1 MCDFRVNVVT
11 CFLIRNYIFHR
22 SHHHQQMIQNIF
34 SFRGLRA
41 IASWEILNMGNILKK
56 ISWFIKEEWRI
67 YLLMLFLLL
76 SIAAISL
83 APAYVLGAAIDT
95 IVSSGLTK
103 ESLVILVIA
112 LSAIPITRYFLSFA
126 YNYMVNKEGQKL
138 AYKLRQRYLSHLF
151 EMDSQF
157 YEKFD
162 KGDLISRVTADL
174 DAITIA
180 ATSLLEGIIF
190 NVGVIMFAIGVMG
203 FSISWKL
210 TVISVSI
217 MPVGIFILNI
227 IRNKKR
233 KYIKIH
239 REIYADMTEKVLESV
254 EGQKAIR
261 AYVQEDN
268 DLDKQFDAIEKDI
281 ESWRYIVKY
290 ETWFN
295 PLFEII
301 YWISYI
307 LAFGFGVY
315 YIIQQEITLGSLITF
330 VSYIGLLF
338 GPISSI
344 ANIFTQIN
352 NATISI
358 DRYDEIIK
366 QMAVVHDESDSK
378 PIITFNRIDFK
389 NVTFRYPFDKAPVIK
404 NIDFSIQKGQTI
416 GIVGPTGAGK
426 STLIRQLLREF
437 NVTEGQIYID
447 DVPISKYIIE
457 DMRNLVGYVPQ
468 SHMLFKRSVDENI
481 MIGNPKANLE
491 ELDKAVKLA
500 DFEKDLLYLQD
511 GLHTQV
517 GEAGSTLS
525 GGQKQRL
532 SIARALIKNPEILIL
547 DDSLSAVDAKTEDN
561 IIEHLKDF
569 RKGKTNII
577 VAHRFSAVRDA
588 DVILV
593 LEAGRISQ
601 RGTHDELLRQEG
613 WYKIQYIQQMTM
625 K

>member
-1 MCDFRVNVVT
+1 
-11 CFLIRNYIFHR
+11 
-22 SHHHQQMIQNIF
+22 
-34 SFRGLRA
+34 
-41 IASWEILNMGNILKK
+41 MGNILKK
-56 ISWFIKEEWRI
+56 ISWFIKEEWKI

-103 ESLVILVIA
+103 ETLPILVTA
-112 LSAIPITRYFLSFA
+112 LIAIPVTRYFMSFA

-180 ATSLLEGIIF
+180 ATSLLEGMIF
-190 NVGVIMFAIGVMG
+190 NIGLIIFAIGVMG

-210 TVISVSI
+210 TLISVSI

-268 DLDKQFDAIEKDI
+268 DLEKQFDAIDKDI

-301 YWISYI
+301 YWIAYI
-307 LAFGFGVY
+307 LAFGFGIY
-315 YIIQQEITLGSLITF
+315 YIIQQEITLGNLITF
-330 VSYIGLLF
+330 VSYVGLLF

-358 DRYDEIIK
+358 DRYDEIMK
-366 QMAVVHDESDSK
+366 QLAVVHDEVDSK
-378 PIITFNRIDFK
+378 PIINFDHIDFK
-389 NVTFRYPFDKAPVIK
+389 NVTFRYPFDKSPVIK
-404 NIDFSIQKGQTI
+404 NIDFSIKNGQTI

-447 DVPISKYIIE
+447 DIPISEYIIE
-457 DMRNLVGYVPQ
+457 DIRNLVGYVPQ

-561 IIEHLKDF
+561 IIEHLKNF

-613 WYKIQYIQQMTM
+613 WYKVQYIQQMTM